1 MENLD
6 YKKLEKTIARGVAF
20 GILRFFGII
29 LLAYFAIMIFV
40 FIVANI
46 FYRGEDK
53 CIRVGNMIE
62 CPNPHS
68 HNQIKFL

>member
-1 MENLD
+1 MENID
-6 YKKLEKTIARGVAF
+6 YKKLESTIARGVAF

-29 LLAYFAIMIFV
+29 LLVYFAIMIFI

-46 FYRGEDK
+46 FHRGEDK

-62 CPNPHS
+62 CPNPDSTHR
-68 HNQIKFL
+68 IEIL